1 MQIFLNSEIH
11 ESDLLKT
18 ALCWFYAQDK
28 KYSHYQLVRQMTQ
41 LIEEIYQFKVAK
53 LSIFESIWNA
63 ETLN

>member
-28 KYSHYQLVRQMTQ
+28 KYSHHQLVRQMTQ
-41 LIEEIYQFKVAK
+41 LIEEI
-53 LSIFESIWNA
+53 
-63 ETLN
+63 